1 MSSFQERQGS
11 LKIVDAAKVA
21 ARGALFVTEA
31 RLRTMLKW
39 IWLIIGLAIA
49 NPVLY
54 LVSIG
59 LGVGAY
65 IDENTGGMGVD
76 GVSYITFLA
85 PALLA
90 TAAIQGAIDESVYPT
105 LEGFKWNKIFFSMN
119 STPLSGN
126 HIAMGVFLNSL
137 IRVIFTAVI
146 YWLVMLAFGVLE
158 SPRAWLAIFTAVM
171 AGAAFGALMQALAG
185 MLENEDIFFTV
196 LQRFVIMPLFLFSG
210 TFYPLTNMPIFLQ
223 WIGWISPLWHA
234 TELGRWLTY
243 GHEISSLMLYTHFI
257 FLNSLLLFG
266 VIASRRIFTRRLGK

>member
-1 MSSFQERQGS
+1 MSQLHQRQGS

-31 RLRTMLKW
+31 RLRAMLKW
-39 IWLIIGLAIA
+39 IWLIISLAIA

-65 IDENTGGMGVD
+65 IDKNTGGMGVD

-105 LEGFKWNKIFFSMN
+105 LEGFKWDKTFFSMN
-119 STPLSGN
+119 ATPISGN
-126 HIAMGVFLNSL
+126 HIAMGVFFNSL
-137 IRVIFTAVI
+137 IRVIFTAII
-146 YWLVMLAFGVLE
+146 YWFVMLAFGVLE
-158 SPRAWLAIFTAVM
+158 SPRAWMAIFTAVM
-171 AGAAFGALMQALAG
+171 AGAAFGAMMQALAG
-185 MLENEDIFFTV
+185 LLENENIFFTV
-196 LQRFVIMPLFLFSG
+196 LNRFVIMPLFLFSG

-243 GHEISSLMLYTHFI
+243 GHEISSLMLYVHFI
-257 FLNSLLLFG
+257 FLNTLLIVG

>member
-31 RLRTMLKW
+31 RLRNMLKW
-39 IWLIIGLAIA
+39 VWLIIAIAIA

-65 IDENTGGMGVD
+65 IDKNTGGMGVD

-90 TAAIQGAIDESVYPT
+90 TAAIQGAIDESTYPT

-119 STPLSGN
+119 ATPLSGN
-126 HIAMGVFLNSL
+126 HIAMGVFFNSL
-137 IRVIFTAVI
+137 IRTVFTAVL
-146 YWLVMLAFGVLE
+146 YWLVMLTFGVLE

-185 MLENEDIFFTV
+185 LLENENLFFTLV
-196 LQRFVIMPLFLFSG
+196 ERFIIMPLFLFSG
-210 TFYPLTNMPIFLQ
+210 TFYPLSSMPVFLQ

-243 GHEISSLMLYTHFI
+243 GSEISTQMLFAHFI
-257 FLNSLLLFG
+257 FLNSILAVGL
-266 VIASRRIFTRRLGK
+266 IASRRIFTRRLGK

>member
-1 MSSFQERQGS
+1 MSSLRERQGS

-21 ARGALFVTEA
+21 ARGAIFVTEA
-31 RLRTMLKW
+31 RLRTMFKW
-39 IWLIIGLAIA
+39 VWLIIGLAIA

-65 IDENTGGMGVD
+65 IDKNTGGMGVD

-105 LEGFKWNKIFFSMN
+105 LEGFKWNKTFFSMN
-119 STPLSGN
+119 ATPLSGN
-126 HIAMGVFLNSL
+126 HIAMGVFFNSL

-196 LQRFVIMPLFLFSG
+196 LGRFVIMPLFLFSG
-210 TFYPLTNMPIFLQ
+210 TFYPLTNMPIYLQ

-234 TELGRWLTY
+234 TELGRWLSY
-243 GHEISSLMLYTHFI
+243 GHEISSQMLYVHFI
-257 FLNSLLLFG
+257 FLNSLLIIG
-266 VIASRRIFTRRLGK
+266 IIASRRIFTKRLGK

>member
-1 MSSFQERQGS
+1 MSSLRERQGS

-21 ARGALFVTEA
+21 ARGAIFVTEA
-31 RLRTMLKW
+31 RLRAMLKW
-39 IWLIIGLAIA
+39 VWLIIGLAIA

-54 LVSIG
+54 LISIG

-65 IDENTGGMGVD
+65 IDKNTGGMGVD
-76 GVSYITFLA
+76 GISYITFLA

-105 LEGFKWNKIFFSMN
+105 LEGFKWNKTFFSMN
-119 STPLSGN
+119 ATPLSGN
-126 HIAMGVFLNSL
+126 HIAMGVFFNSL

-185 MLENEDIFFTV
+185 MLENEDVFFTV
-196 LQRFVIMPLFLFSG
+196 LGRFVIMPLFLFSG
-210 TFYPLTNMPIFLQ
+210 TFYPLTNMPIYLQ

-234 TELGRWLTY
+234 TELGRWLSY
-243 GHEISSLMLYTHFI
+243 GHEISSQMLYVHFI
-257 FLNSLLLFG
+257 FLNSLLLIG
-266 VIASRRIFTRRLGK
+266 IIASRRIFTKRLGK

>member
-1 MSSFQERQGS
+1 MSYMQTRQGS
-11 LKIVDAAKVA
+11 LKIVDAARVA

-39 IWLIIGLAIA
+39 IWLILSIAIA

-59 LGVGAY
+59 LGLGSY
-65 IDENTGGMGVD
+65 IDKNTGAMGVD
-76 GVSYITFLA
+76 GVSYLTFLA

-90 TAAIQGAIDESVYPT
+90 TAAIQGAMDETIYPT
-105 LEGFKWNKIFFSMN
+105 LEGFKWNKTFFSMN
-119 STPLSGN
+119 ATPLSGN
-126 HIAMGVFLNSL
+126 QIAMGVFFNSL
-137 IRVIFTAVI
+137 IRTIFTAVI
-146 YWLVMLAFGVLE
+146 YWLVMLAFGVLD

-185 MLENEDIFFTV
+185 LLENENVFFTMV
-196 LQRFVIMPLFLFSG
+196 ERFIVMPLFLFSG

-243 GHEISSLMLYTHFI
+243 GSEISTPMLFTHFI
-257 FLNSLLLFG
+257 FLNSILIFG
-266 VIASRRIFTRRLGK
+266 LITSRRIFTRRLGK

>member
-1 MSSFQERQGS
+1 MSSFQSRQGS

-21 ARGALFVTEA
+21 ARGSIFVAEA
-31 RLRTMLKW
+31 RLRNMMKW

-65 IDENTGGMGVD
+65 IDKNTGGMGVD

-126 HIAMGVFLNSL
+126 HIATGVFINSL
-137 IRVIFTAVI
+137 IRVTFTAII
-146 YWLVMLAFGVLE
+146 YWLVMLVFGVLE

-210 TFYPLTNMPIFLQ
+210 TFYPLTNMPIYLQ

-243 GHEISSLMLYTHFI
+243 GHEISTLMLYTHFI
-257 FLNSLLLFG
+257 FLNSLLLIG
-266 VIASRRIFTRRLGK
+266 IIASRRIFTRRLGK

>member
-1 MSSFQERQGS
+1 MSSFQTRQGS

-21 ARGALFVTEA
+21 ARGSLFVTEA
-31 RLRTMLKW
+31 RLRAMLKW
-39 IWLIIGLAIA
+39 IWLILGIAIA

-65 IDENTGGMGVD
+65 IDKNTGGMGVD

-105 LEGFKWNKIFFSMN
+105 LEGFKWDKIFFSMN

-126 HIAMGVFLNSL
+126 HIAMGVFFNSV
-137 IRVIFTAVI
+137 IRVTFTAVI
-146 YWLVMLAFGVLE
+146 YWFVMLAFGVLE
-158 SPRAWLAIFTAVM
+158 SPRAWLAIFTAIM

-196 LQRFVIMPLFLFSG
+196 LGRFVIMPLFLFSG

-243 GHEISSLMLYTHFI
+243 GHEISSLMLYVHFI
-257 FLNSLLLFG
+257 FLNSLLLIG
-266 VIASRRIFTRRLGK
+266 IVASRRIFTRRLGK

>member
-1 MSSFQERQGS
+1 MSSFQTRQGS

-21 ARGALFVTEA
+21 ARGSIFVAEA
-31 RLRTMLKW
+31 RLRTMMKW

-65 IDENTGGMGVD
+65 IDKNTGGMGVD

-137 IRVIFTAVI
+137 IRVIFTAII
-146 YWLVMLAFGVLE
+146 YWFVMLAFGVLE

-243 GHEISSLMLYTHFI
+243 GHEISTLMLYTHFI
-257 FLNSLLLFG
+257 FLNSLLLIG
-266 VIASRRIFTRRLGK
+266 IIASRRIFTRRLGK

>member
-1 MSSFQERQGS
+1 MSTTQERQGS
-11 LKIVDAAKVA
+11 LKLIDATKVA
-21 ARGALFVTEA
+21 TRGALFVTEA

-39 IWLIIGLAIA
+39 IWLIIGIAIA

-65 IDENTGGMGVD
+65 IDKNTGGMGVD

-90 TAAIQGAIDESVYPT
+90 TAAIQGAIDESVFPT
-105 LEGFKWNKIFFSMN
+105 LEGFKWNKTFFSMN
-119 STPLSGN
+119 ATPLSGN
-126 HIAMGVFLNSL
+126 HIAMGVFFNSL
-137 IRVIFTAVI
+137 IRVTFTAVM

-158 SPRAWLAIFTAVM
+158 SPRAWLAIFTAIM

-185 MLENEDIFFTV
+185 LLENENIFFTV
-196 LQRFVIMPLFLFSG
+196 LNRFVIMPLFLFSG
-210 TFYPLTNMPIFLQ
+210 TFYPLTNMPIYLQ
-223 WIGWISPLWHA
+223 WVGWISPLWHA

-243 GHEISSLMLYTHFI
+243 DHEISSPMLYVHFV
-257 FLNSLLLFG
+257 FLNSLLVIGL
-266 VIASRRIFTRRLGK
+266 IASRRIFTRRLGK

>member
-1 MSSFQERQGS
+1 MSSFQARQGS

-146 YWLVMLAFGVLE
+146 YWFVMLAFGVLE

-210 TFYPLTNMPIFLQ
+210 TFYPLTNMPIYLQ

-266 VIASRRIFTRRLGK
+266 IIASRRIFTRRLGK

>member
-11 LKIVDAAKVA
+11 LKIVDAAKVV

-31 RLRTMLKW
+31 RLRAMLKW
-39 IWLIIGLAIA
+39 IWLILGIAIA

-105 LEGFKWNKIFFSMN
+105 LEGFKWDKIFFSMN

-126 HIAMGVFLNSL
+126 HIAMGVFFNSV
-137 IRVIFTAVI
+137 IRVSFTAVI
-146 YWLVMLAFGVLE
+146 YWFVMLAFGVLD
-158 SPRAWLAIFTAVM
+158 SPRAWLAIFTAIM

-185 MLENEDIFFTV
+185 LLENEDIFFTV

>member
-1 MSSFQERQGS
+1 MSSFQSRQGS

-21 ARGALFVTEA
+21 ARGSIFVAEA

-39 IWLIIGLAIA
+39 IWLIISLAIA

-65 IDENTGGMGVD
+65 IDKNTGGMGVD

-119 STPLSGN
+119 ATPLSGN
-126 HIAMGVFLNSL
+126 HIATGVFLNSL
-137 IRVIFTAVI
+137 IRVTFTAII
-146 YWLVMLAFGVLE
+146 YGLVMLAFGVLE
-158 SPRAWLAIFTAVM
+158 SPRAWLAIFTAIM
-171 AGAAFGALMQALAG
+171 AGAAFGAMMQALAG

-196 LQRFVIMPLFLFSG
+196 LNRFVIMPLFLFSG
-210 TFYPLTNMPIFLQ
+210 TFYPLTNMPIYLQ

-243 GHEISSLMLYTHFI
+243 GHEISSLMLYTHFV
-257 FLNSLLLFG
+257 FLNSLLLIG
-266 VIASRRIFTRRLGK
+266 IIASRRIFTRRLGK

>member
-65 IDENTGGMGVD
+65 IDKNTGGMGVD

-137 IRVIFTAVI
+137 IRVTFTAII
-146 YWLVMLAFGVLE
+146 YWLVMLVFGVLE
-158 SPRAWLAIFTAVM
+158 SPRAWLAIFTAIM
-171 AGAAFGALMQALAG
+171 AGAAFGAMMQALAG

-196 LQRFVIMPLFLFSG
+196 LNRFVIMPLFLFSG
-210 TFYPLTNMPIFLQ
+210 TFYPLTNMPIYLQ

>member
-1 MSSFQERQGS
+1 MSSFQTRQGS

-21 ARGALFVTEA
+21 ARGSIFVAEA
-31 RLRTMLKW
+31 RLRSMVKW

-65 IDENTGGMGVD
+65 IDKNTGGMGVD

-119 STPLSGN
+119 ATPLSGN
-126 HIAMGVFLNSL
+126 HIAMGVFFNSL

-146 YWLVMLAFGVLE
+146 YWFVMLAFGVLE

-171 AGAAFGALMQALAG
+171 AGAAFGAMMQALAG

-210 TFYPLTNMPIFLQ
+210 TFYPLTNMPIYLQ

-234 TELGRWLTY
+234 TELGRWLSY

-257 FLNSLLLFG
+257 FLNSLLLIG
-266 VIASRRIFTRRLGK
+266 IIASRRIFTRRLGK

>member
-65 IDENTGGMGVD
+65 IDKNTGGMGVD

-146 YWLVMLAFGVLE
+146 YWFVMLAFGVLE

-257 FLNSLLLFG
+257 FLNSLLLIG
-266 VIASRRIFTRRLGK
+266 IIASRRIFTRRLGK

>member
-11 LKIVDAAKVA
+11 LKIVDAAKIA

-31 RLRTMLKW
+31 RLRAMLKW
-39 IWLIIGLAIA
+39 IWLILGIAIA

-65 IDENTGGMGVD
+65 IDKNTGGMGVD

-105 LEGFKWNKIFFSMN
+105 LEGFKWDKIFFSMN
-119 STPLSGN
+119 ATPLSGN
-126 HIAMGVFLNSL
+126 HIAMGVFFNSL
-137 IRVIFTAVI
+137 IRVTFTAVI
-146 YWLVMLAFGVLE
+146 YWFVMLAFGVLE

-196 LQRFVIMPLFLFSG
+196 LGRFVIMPLFLFSG

-243 GHEISSLMLYTHFI
+243 GHEISSLMLYVHFI
-257 FLNSLLLFG
+257 FLNSLLLIG
-266 VIASRRIFTRRLGK
+266 IVASRRIFTKRLGK

>member
-1 MSSFQERQGS
+1 MSSFQARQGS

-31 RLRTMLKW
+31 RLRNMLKW
-39 IWLIIGLAIA
+39 VWLIIAIAIA

-59 LGVGAY
+59 LGLGSF
-65 IDENTGGMGVD
+65 IDQNAGSTGVD
-76 GVSYITFLA
+76 GVSYLTFLA

-90 TAAIQGAIDESVYPT
+90 TAAIQGALDESVYPT

-119 STPLSGN
+119 ATPLSGN
-126 HIAMGVFLNSL
+126 HIAMGVFFNSL
-137 IRVIFTAVI
+137 IRVVFTTVL

-171 AGAAFGALMQALAG
+171 AGAAFGVFMQALAG
-185 MLENEDIFFTV
+185 LLENENLFFTLV
-196 LQRFVIMPLFLFSG
+196 ERFIIMPLFLFSG
-210 TFYPLTNMPIFLQ
+210 TFYPLSSMPVFLQ

-243 GHEISSLMLYTHFI
+243 GSEISTQMLFVHFI
-257 FLNSLLLFG
+257 FLNSILIVGL
-266 VIASRRIFTRRLGK
+266 IASRRIFTRRLGK

>member
-1 MSSFQERQGS
+1 MNSFQTRQGS

-21 ARGALFVTEA
+21 ARGTIFVTEA
-31 RLRTMLKW
+31 RLRAMLKW
-39 IWLIIGLAIA
+39 IWLILGIAIA

-65 IDENTGGMGVD
+65 IDKNTGGMGVD

-105 LEGFKWNKIFFSMN
+105 LEGFKWDKIFFSMN

-126 HIAMGVFLNSL
+126 HIAMGVFFNSV
-137 IRVIFTAVI
+137 IRVTFTAVI
-146 YWLVMLAFGVLE
+146 YWFVMLAFGVLE
-158 SPRAWLAIFTAVM
+158 SPRAWLAIFTAIM

-210 TFYPLTNMPIFLQ
+210 TFYPLTNMPIYLQ

-234 TELGRWLTY
+234 TELGRWLSY

-257 FLNSLLLFG
+257 FLNSLLLIG
-266 VIASRRIFTRRLGK
+266 IIASRRIFTRRLGK

>member
-1 MSSFQERQGS
+1 MSTTQERQGS

-65 IDENTGGMGVD
+65 IDENTGGIGVD

-146 YWLVMLAFGVLE
+146 YWFVMLAFGVLE

-243 GHEISSLMLYTHFI
+243 GHEISSLMIYTHFI

>member
-1 MSSFQERQGS
+1 MSLLRERQGS
-11 LKIVDAAKVA
+11 LKIVDAAKVT
-21 ARGALFVTEA
+21 ARGAIFVTEA

-39 IWLIIGLAIA
+39 VWLIIGLAIA

-54 LVSIG
+54 LISIG

-65 IDENTGGMGVD
+65 IDKNTGGMGVD

-105 LEGFKWNKIFFSMN
+105 LEGFKWNKTFFSMN
-119 STPLSGN
+119 ATPLSGN
-126 HIAMGVFLNSL
+126 HIAMGVFFNSL

-196 LQRFVIMPLFLFSG
+196 LGRFVIMPLFLFSG
-210 TFYPLTNMPIFLQ
+210 TFYPLTNMPIYLQ

-234 TELGRWLTY
+234 TELGRWLSY
-243 GHEISSLMLYTHFI
+243 GHEISSQMLYVHFI
-257 FLNSLLLFG
+257 FLNSLLLIG
-266 VIASRRIFTRRLGK
+266 IIASRRIFTKRLGK

>member
-1 MSSFQERQGS
+1 MSQRHQRQGS

-31 RLRTMLKW
+31 RLRAMLKW
-39 IWLIIGLAIA
+39 IWLIISLAIA

-65 IDENTGGMGVD
+65 IDKNTGGMGVD

-105 LEGFKWNKIFFSMN
+105 LEGFKWNKTFFSMN
-119 STPLSGN
+119 ATPLSGN
-126 HIAMGVFLNSL
+126 HIAMGVFYNSL
-137 IRVIFTAVI
+137 IRVIFTAI
-146 YWLVMLAFGVLE
+146 MYWLVMLAFGVLE
-158 SPRAWLAIFTAVM
+158 SPRAWLAIFTAIM

-185 MLENEDIFFTV
+185 LLENENIFFTV
-196 LQRFVIMPLFLFSG
+196 LNRFVIMPLFLFSG

-243 GHEISSLMLYTHFI
+243 GHEISSLMLYVHFI
-257 FLNSLLLFG
+257 FLNTLLIVG

>member
-1 MSSFQERQGS
+1 MSSFQTRQGS

-21 ARGALFVTEA
+21 ARGAIFVTEA
-31 RLRTMLKW
+31 RLRAMLKW
-39 IWLIIGLAIA
+39 VWLIIGLAIA

-65 IDENTGGMGVD
+65 IDKNTGGMGVD

-105 LEGFKWNKIFFSMN
+105 LEGFKWNKTFFSMN
-119 STPLSGN
+119 ATPLSGN
-126 HIAMGVFLNSL
+126 HIAMGVFFNSL

-146 YWLVMLAFGVLE
+146 YWFVMLAFGVLE

-243 GHEISSLMLYTHFI
+243 GHEISTLMLYTHFI
-257 FLNSLLLFG
+257 FLNSLLLIG
-266 VIASRRIFTRRLGK
+266 IIASRRIFTRRLGK

>member
-146 YWLVMLAFGVLE
+146 YWFVMLAFGVLE
-158 SPRAWLAIFTAVM
+158 SPRAWLAIFTAIM

-185 MLENEDIFFTV
+185 LLENEDIFFTV

-266 VIASRRIFTRRLGK
+266 IIASRRIFTRRLGK

>member
-1 MSSFQERQGS
+1 
-11 LKIVDAAKVA
+11 
-21 ARGALFVTEA
+21 
-31 RLRTMLKW
+31 
-39 IWLIIGLAIA
+39 
-49 NPVLY
+49 
-54 LVSIG
+54 
-59 LGVGAY
+59 VGAY
-65 IDENTGGMGVD
+65 IDKNTGGMGVD

-137 IRVIFTAVI
+137 IRVIFTAII
-146 YWLVMLAFGVLE
+146 YWFVMLAFGVLE

-243 GHEISSLMLYTHFI
+243 GHEISTLMLYTHFI
-257 FLNSLLLFG
+257 FLNSLLLIG
-266 VIASRRIFTRRLGK
+266 IIASRRIFTRRLGK

>member
-31 RLRTMLKW
+31 RLRNMLKW

-65 IDENTGGMGVD
+65 IDKNTGGMGVD

-105 LEGFKWNKIFFSMN
+105 LEGFKWNKVFFSMN

-137 IRVIFTAVI
+137 IRVIFTAII

-210 TFYPLTNMPIFLQ
+210 TFYPLTNMPIYLQ

-243 GHEISSLMLYTHFI
+243 GHEISTLMLYTHFI
-257 FLNSLLLFG
+257 FLNSLLLIG
-266 VIASRRIFTRRLGK
+266 IIASRRIFTRRLGK

>member
-1 MSSFQERQGS
+1 MSSFQTRQGS

-21 ARGALFVTEA
+21 ARGSIFVAEA
-31 RLRTMLKW
+31 RLRTMMKW

-65 IDENTGGMGVD
+65 IDKNTGGMGVD

-126 HIAMGVFLNSL
+126 HIATGVFINSL
-137 IRVIFTAVI
+137 IRVTFTAII
-146 YWLVMLAFGVLE
+146 YWLVMLVFGVLE

-210 TFYPLTNMPIFLQ
+210 TFYPLTNMPIYLQ

-243 GHEISSLMLYTHFI
+243 GHEISTLMLYTHFI
-257 FLNSLLLFG
+257 FLNSLLLVG
-266 VIASRRIFTRRLGK
+266 IIASRRIFTRRLGK

>member
-1 MSSFQERQGS
+1 MSSLRERQGS

-21 ARGALFVTEA
+21 ARGAIFVTEA

-39 IWLIIGLAIA
+39 VWLIVGLAIA

-65 IDENTGGMGVD
+65 IDKNTGGMGVD

-105 LEGFKWNKIFFSMN
+105 LEGFKWNKTFFSMN
-119 STPLSGN
+119 ATPLSGN
-126 HIAMGVFLNSL
+126 HIAMGVFFNSL

-196 LQRFVIMPLFLFSG
+196 LGRFVIMPLFLFSG
-210 TFYPLTNMPIFLQ
+210 TFYPLTNMPIYLQ

-234 TELGRWLTY
+234 TELGRWLSY
-243 GHEISSLMLYTHFI
+243 GHEISSQMLYVHFI
-257 FLNSLLLFG
+257 FLNSLLIIG
-266 VIASRRIFTRRLGK
+266 IIASRRIFTKRLGK

>member
-1 MSSFQERQGS
+1 MSSLQSRQGS
-11 LKIVDAAKVA
+11 LKIVDSARVA

-31 RLRTMLKW
+31 RLRAMIKYVG
-39 IWLIIGLAIA
+39 LIISIAIA

-59 LGVGAY
+59 LGLGTY
-65 IDENTGGMGVD
+65 IDKNAGPMGVD
-76 GVSYITFLA
+76 GVSYLTFLA

-90 TAAIQGAIDESVYPT
+90 TAAIQGAMDESVYPT
-105 LEGFKWNKIFFSMN
+105 LEGFKWDKTFFSMN

-126 HIAMGVFLNSL
+126 QIAMGVFFNSL
-137 IRVIFTAVI
+137 IRTIFTAI
-146 YWLVMLAFGVLE
+146 LYWLVMLAFGVLE

-185 MLENEDIFFTV
+185 FLENENVFFTV
-196 LQRFVIMPLFLFSG
+196 VQRFIIMPLFLFSG

-223 WIGWISPLWHA
+223 WIGWVSPLWHA

-243 GHEISSLMLYTHFI
+243 GSEISTPMLFLHFI
-257 FLNSLLLFG
+257 FLNSILIFG
-266 VIASRRIFTRRLGK
+266 VLASRRIFTKRLGK

>member
-146 YWLVMLAFGVLE
+146 YWFVMLAFGVLE

-266 VIASRRIFTRRLGK
+266 IIASRRIFTRRLGK

>member
-1 MSSFQERQGS
+1 MSSFQTRQGS

-21 ARGALFVTEA
+21 ARGTIFVTEA
-31 RLRTMLKW
+31 RLRAMLKW
-39 IWLIIGLAIA
+39 IWLILGIAIA

-65 IDENTGGMGVD
+65 IDKNTGGMGVD

-105 LEGFKWNKIFFSMN
+105 LEGFKWDKIFFSMN

-126 HIAMGVFLNSL
+126 HIAMGVFFNSV
-137 IRVIFTAVI
+137 IRVTFTAVI
-146 YWLVMLAFGVLE
+146 YWFVMLAFGVLE
-158 SPRAWLAIFTAVM
+158 SSRAWLAIFTAVM
-171 AGAAFGALMQALAG
+171 AGAAFGAMMQALAG
-185 MLENEDIFFTV
+185 KLENEDIFFTV

-210 TFYPLTNMPIFLQ
+210 TFYPLTNMPIYLQ

-243 GHEISSLMLYTHFI
+243 GHEISTLMLYTHFI
-257 FLNSLLLFG
+257 FLNSLLLIG
-266 VIASRRIFTRRLGK
+266 IIASRRIFTRRLGK

>member
-1 MSSFQERQGS
+1 MSSFQTRQGS

-21 ARGALFVTEA
+21 ARGTIFVTEA
-31 RLRTMLKW
+31 RLRAMLKW
-39 IWLIIGLAIA
+39 IWLILGIAIA

-65 IDENTGGMGVD
+65 IDKNTGGMGVD

-105 LEGFKWNKIFFSMN
+105 LEGFKWDKIFFSMN

-126 HIAMGVFLNSL
+126 HIAMGVFFNCV
-137 IRVIFTAVI
+137 IRVTFTAVI
-146 YWLVMLAFGVLE
+146 YWFVMLAFGVLE
-158 SPRAWLAIFTAVM
+158 SPRAWLAIFTAIM

-196 LQRFVIMPLFLFSG
+196 LGRFVIMPLFLFSG

-243 GHEISSLMLYTHFI
+243 GHEISSLMLYVHFI
-257 FLNSLLLFG
+257 FLNSLLLIG
-266 VIASRRIFTRRLGK
+266 IVASRRIFTRRLGK

>member
-1 MSSFQERQGS
+1 MSSFQNRQGS

-21 ARGALFVTEA
+21 ARGTIFVTEA
-31 RLRTMLKW
+31 RLRAMLKW
-39 IWLIIGLAIA
+39 IWLILGIAIA

-65 IDENTGGMGVD
+65 IDKNTGGMGVD

-105 LEGFKWNKIFFSMN
+105 LEGFKWDKIFFSMN

-126 HIAMGVFLNSL
+126 HIAMGVFFNSL
-137 IRVIFTAVI
+137 IRVTFTAVI
-146 YWLVMLAFGVLE
+146 YWFVMLAFGVLE

-196 LQRFVIMPLFLFSG
+196 LGRFVIMPLFLFSG
-210 TFYPLTNMPIFLQ
+210 TFYPLTNMPIYLQ

-257 FLNSLLLFG
+257 FLNSLLLIG
-266 VIASRRIFTRRLGK
+266 IIASRRIFTRRLGK

>member
-1 MSSFQERQGS
+1 MSSFQARQGS

-21 ARGALFVTEA
+21 ARGAIFVTEA

-39 IWLIIGLAIA
+39 VWLIIGLAIA

-65 IDENTGGMGVD
+65 IDKNTGGMGVD

-105 LEGFKWNKIFFSMN
+105 LEGFKWDKTFFSMN
-119 STPLSGN
+119 ATPLSGN
-126 HIAMGVFLNSL
+126 HIAMGVFFNSL
-137 IRVIFTAVI
+137 VRVIFTAII

-196 LQRFVIMPLFLFSG
+196 LGRFVIMPLFLFSG
-210 TFYPLTNMPIFLQ
+210 TFYPLTNMPIYLQ

-243 GHEISSLMLYTHFI
+243 GHEISSLMLYVHFI
-257 FLNSLLLFG
+257 FLNSLLLIG
-266 VIASRRIFTRRLGK
+266 IVASRRIFTRRLGK

>member
-1 MSSFQERQGS
+1 MSSFQTRQGS

-21 ARGALFVTEA
+21 ARGTIFVTEA
-31 RLRTMLKW
+31 RLRAMLKW
-39 IWLIIGLAIA
+39 IWLILGIAIA

-65 IDENTGGMGVD
+65 IDKNTGGMGVD

-105 LEGFKWNKIFFSMN
+105 LEGFKWDKIFFSMN

-126 HIAMGVFLNSL
+126 HIAMGVFFNSL
-137 IRVIFTAVI
+137 IRVTFTAVI
-146 YWLVMLAFGVLE
+146 YWFVMLAFGVLE

-196 LQRFVIMPLFLFSG
+196 LGRFVIMPLFLFSG
-210 TFYPLTNMPIFLQ
+210 TFYPLTNMPIYLQ

-257 FLNSLLLFG
+257 FLNSLLLIG
-266 VIASRRIFTRRLGK
+266 IIASRRIFTRRLGK